1 MTAAVFLDRDGVI
14 NENRDDYIKTWDEV
28 RFLPGVFE
36 ALARLALTSFRI
48 VLVTNQSPIGRGIL
62 TEEQVEAINGRLV
75 AEIESHSGRVD
86 GVYYCPHHPDD
97 HCGCRKPQPGLLL
110 QAARELDLDLSR
122 SYLIGDAVSDVEA
135 ALAAGCSPILV
146 LTGRGQQQQRLLRQL
161 GYRHVPLAQD
171 LSAAAHLILAAG
183 LSQNSDD

>member
-14 NENRDDYIKTWDEV
+14 NENRDDYVKSWEEI
-28 RFLPGVFE
+28 RFLPGVFK
-36 ALARLALTSFRI
+36 ALARLSLTTFRI
-48 VLVTNQSPIGRGIL
+48 VLVSNQSPIGRGIL

-75 AEIESHSGRVD
+75 AEIEAHGGRVD

-97 HCGCRKPQPGLLL
+97 QCECRKPQPGLLL
-110 QAARELDLDLSR
+110 QAARELDLDLTQ

-146 LTGRGQQQQRLLRQL
+146 LTGRGQQQRTLLRRQ
-161 GYRHVPLAQD
+161 GVEHVPLAPD
-171 LSAAAHLILAAG
+171 LSAAVHLILAAG
-183 LSQNSDD
+183 SSQDGDD